1 LIKVRSNL
9 NTAAMAIC
17 NTLLGVRC
25 LAAILLF
32 LHPVLSIE
40 FSRRQFLTDGLSSGA
55 KSPELCWGYNDTHIE
70 VQLSYPTLGWIAMGL
85 SPNGGMDQSDILF
98 GYVNDT
104 SNEVV
109 VQVSHNSIRAT
120 HTVQVELIR
129 NHRTDS

>member
-1 LIKVRSNL
+1 MMQKICCVVAFLLLLRSVV
-9 NTAAMAIC
+9 
-17 NTLLGVRC
+17 G
-25 LAAILLF
+25 
-32 LHPVLSIE
+32 IE
-40 FSRRQFLTDGLSSGA
+40 LSRRQLLTTGPDGEA
-55 KSPELCWGYNDTHIE
+55 NHPELLWGYNDSHIE